1 MLIPVQAHVEL
12 FTADQLTTERLT
24 DAVAIVNQELQQHFS
39 PHAVVVGI
47 PPSGIDNL
55 TRVDTSTNDEGQ
67 EVVTATL
74 VLALMNIDAEA
85 ARELA
90 GQFRSQNFRTTHI
103 GSTSEAQLDRLRG
116 LGMFAGQSTA
126 AHTNA
131 VARIND
137 IASDCSPPRER

>member
-12 FTADQLTTERLT
+12 FTTDQLTTDQRNTERVA

-39 PHAVVVGI
+39 RHAVVVGI

-55 TRVDTSTNDEGQ
+55 ARVDTSTNDDGR

-74 VLALMNIDAEA
+74 VLGLMNIDAEA
-85 ARELA
+85 AQELA
-90 GQFRSQNFRTTHI
+90 GQFRSQKFPNARI

-116 LGMFAGQSTA
+116 LGAFAGQSTA
-126 AHTNA
+126 AHENA

-137 IASDCSPPRER
+137 IASD